1 MPPIIL
7 IFAKMHA
14 PNRLAR
20 GIGATKPVVAFGNLR
35 CRSPLVAATNHDARG
50 NAKPAYGI
58 WFAGWAN
65 VDNASCQW
73 QSVTRGH
80 CVLWE
85 RNKNMKVM
93 FFIQSTVCCAL
104 LSLLGVI
111 ECQAQTDGGLMVEV
125 GGASTTLGLYYDSR
139 FNADTR
145 WGGRLG
151 VAYATSNS
159 RRFFNVGPD
168 KTTGWSIP
176 VAVNYLIGCKDHHA
190 ELGVGLSYGWYKC
203 KISHANG
210 YIVEE
215 DRDGA
220 FCFIDV
226 GYRYQHA
233 NGVILRLGISPG
245 IAVKQFDELGVSN
258 DGVNRGMVV
267 YPYISVGYSI

>member
-1 MPPIIL
+1 MPPTVIHTAFEAITL
-7 IFAKMHA
+7 
-14 PNRLAR
+14 
-20 GIGATKPVVAFGNLR
+20 VVTFGNLR
-35 CRSPLVAATNHDARG
+35 YRSPLVAVTNHDARG
-50 NAKPAYGI
+50 NTKSTCDI

-65 VDNASCQW
+65 VDNVSYQW

-125 GGASTTLGLYYDSR
+125 GGSSTTLGLYYDSR